1 MCKNS
6 KKVFRWLGL
15 ATVQLAM
22 LGMLG
27 GCTEVKDDES
37 NFVIVEREST
47 PIDYKLVSVTRN
59 DIVKTKMVSCKYS
72 QLDSQK
78 LSFGVSGKRVSKVY
92 VHEGD
97 SVKKGDLLAV
107 LSGAD
112 KEEELY
118 RLRYQINR
126 NKERLAQLQENENNE
141 INRRWLDYQVNQ
153 TRQKYFSGY
162 AYDNGQQVLAGV
174 EEYQKNNRYTI
185 EDLTDS
191 IKLDEQQLKLL
202 ETEVAQ
208 SKLYALADGNVSSIK
223 KRLEGSTSVM
233 DEVVIEILDSSECSF
248 MVSDMTYA
256 DVVEEGV
263 ELEMTIMS
271 GTSAGKYKVIPVDK
285 ANWKDAMSFEI
296 SDGGDNV
303 IFEAGTSG
311 SIYLE
316 LDKRTQV
323 LTLPTAAVHT
333 ADEKSFVYTVGDN
346 DIREVKWIE
355 TGLVGSD
362 LVEITGGLSEG
373 DKVILK

>member
-1 MCKNS
+1 
-6 KKVFRWLGL
+6 LGL